1 MPNLVHPLVLLNEL
15 LLHLHDEIL
24 NRFLDLTAELVLVH
38 LHVGQQLVDLL
49 IANLAGKECLHRLRV
64 HLLQQRV
71 GETIDLALVLSQR
84 LMYVLDGTA
93 FHAHHSWHAAAVCAL
108 KTRADPRST
117 CERSLLQ
124 LVPLVRAIEA
134 LAFISG
140 CIAQVSLRLNSI
152 GGSFILNLLDE
163 LAELFHAADVV
174 ELFELALDVPQPQ
187 ILLREAG
194 ILLLQVLLEARKLVH
209 KAALQVLLRF
219 IDFINHCY
227 RSHTSDFLID
237 QLDVRLRL
245 HVLIFREK
253 LSSFDA
259 ILACFKDFHEPAV

>member
-1 MPNLVHPLVLLNEL
+1 MPNLVHALVLLNEL

-24 NRFLDLTAELVLVH
+24 NRLLDLTGELVLIH

-49 IANLAGKECLHRLRV
+49 IANLAGKERLHRPRV

-71 GETIDLALVLSQR
+71 SEAIQLALVLSQR
-84 LMYVLDGTA
+84 LLYVLDGTT
-93 FHAHHSWHAAAVCAL
+93 FHAHHARHAAAVRAL
-108 KTRADPRST
+108 KTRAAPRST
-117 CERSLLQ
+117 RERSLLQ
-124 LVPLVRAIEA
+124 LVHLVSAIEA
-134 LAFISG
+134 LAFIAG

-163 LAELFHAADVV
+163 LAKLFHAADVIK
-174 ELFELALDVPQPQ
+174 LFKLALDVSQPQ
-187 ILLREAG
+187 VLLREAV

-219 IDFINHCY
+219 IDFINHGY

-245 HVLIFREK
+245 HVLIFGEK
-253 LSSFDA
+253 LGSFDA
-259 ILACFKDFHEPAV
+259 ILACF